1 LSERD
6 PERRVEVVSG
16 AGSRGR
22 ASTGEAAGLGCA
34 GLGIPHVL
42 HDEVG
47 VSIAGEV
54 TELDFDD

>member
-16 AGSRGR
+16 AGSRGQ
-22 ASTGEAAGLGCA
+22 ASTGEAAGPVCA

-47 VSIAGEV
+47 VSIAGGV
-54 TELDFDD
+54 TDLDLDG